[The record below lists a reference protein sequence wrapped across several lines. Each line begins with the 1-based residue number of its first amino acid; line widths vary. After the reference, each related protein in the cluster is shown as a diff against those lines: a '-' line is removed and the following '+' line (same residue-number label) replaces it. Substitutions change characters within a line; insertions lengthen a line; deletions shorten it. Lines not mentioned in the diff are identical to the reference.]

1 MEVFYGPVLSRRF
14 GYSLGVDI
22 IPYKV
27 CSYDCVYCQ
36 LGRTTKKTTSRKR
49 YLKIYLEDFK
59 NDLGR
64 ILKGNKKIDYITFS
78 GSGEPTLNK
87 DIDILINGVKEIT
100 DIPVVVLTNG
110 SLLFKKEV
118 IDSIIK
124 ADLIKVSIDAPDQ
137 ISFEKINCPH
147 PAIRFAL
154 LSEGLNS
161 LLSIFQGK
169 VWIEIMLIKGF
180 NDSLDTAYEFKAY
193 LKNLEK
199 ISLNAAID
207 KVHLNTPVRP
217 PEGKNI
223 LPPDKDRLI
232 KIKKIIGD
240 KAELIKER
248 QEISG
253 NKDDEKLKERIIGL
267 TKRRPV
273 SVKDISGSLQVNINQ
288 VIKCLKELLE
298 TKKIEYKLYKDRKYY
313 FSK

>member
-49 YLKIYLEDFK
+49 YLKIDLEDFK

-253 NKDDEKLKERIIGL
+253 NKGDEKLKERIIGL